1 MMTYSLLRVP
11 VRKASD
17 VGHLTAYFR
26 FVLAYDSLRYAVSGL
41 RMVTHQV
48 RVNKV
53 YAEAI

>member
-17 VGHLTAYFR
+17 VGHLTAHFWLV
-26 FVLAYDSLRYAVSGL
+26 FAYDSLRYAVTGL

>member
-17 VGHLTAYFR
+17 VGHLTAHFWLV
-26 FVLAYDSLRYAVSGL
+26 FAYDSLRYAVRGL